1 MLEQEMEEIKI
12 KKDDDK
18 QILKNQFF
26 DFKSLNFK
34 FLKIYILKILKM

>member
-26 DFKSLNFK
+26 DFT
-34 FLKIYILKILKM
+34 